1 MRRAPAWG
9 RGEEPGLAE
18 KAGERLREEAAR
30 ARVQIGA
37 TGPLLVNQEAARQ
50 EITEEE
56 RARRGS
62 RPNSRRWRALNKLDD
77 QIDGLRGR
85 QADAVARLTAAED
98 LLRRAPEDDAATL
111 AAWLEAG
118 ERGERPAATV
128 YERERD
134 RDAARLL
141 VVALERK
148 ADAALERRLRHLE
161 RHRAK
166 MLRDAREDV
175 DAARDRLLALVAQLT
190 EALAGLL
197 AARDTLLWIA
207 HYPDLPEAYGFP
219 TALAL
224 GLRAPVEQTL
234 QTRARVEFGGAVAA
248 LQADADALADRY
260 AEETQRR
267 LGTAPPRTPTR
278 EAMWAED
285 EDYQAWA
292 KQERQRAIELAA
304 SGFHDPNK
312 LAAELRE

>member
-1 MRRAPAWG
+1 MKPGPAWL
-9 RGEEPGLAE
+9 RDEEPGLAE

-37 TGPLLVNQEAARQ
+37 TGTLPVDQEAARQ

-56 RARRGS
+56 RARRDS

-77 QIDGLRGR
+77 GIDGLRQR
-85 QADAVARLTAAED
+85 QADAGARLTAAEER
-98 LLRRAPEDDAATL
+98 LKRAPEDDAAIL

-118 ERGERPAATV
+118 EKGERPAASV

-141 VVALERK
+141 VAGLERK
-148 ADAALERRLRHLE
+148 VDAALERRLSHLE

-175 DAARDRLLALVAQLT
+175 DAARDRLLELVAQLP
-190 EALAGLL
+190 EARAELL
-197 AARDTLLWIA
+197 AARDVLLWIA
-207 HYPDLPEAYGFP
+207 HYPDLPEAFGFP
-219 TALAL
+219 TAIAL

-234 QTRARVEFGGAVAA
+234 QTSSRVGFGGAVAA
-248 LQADADALADRY
+248 LEADADALAGRY

-278 EAMWAED
+278 EAMWTD
-285 EDYQAWA
+285 DSDYQAWA
-292 KQERQRAIELAA
+292 KQERERAIELAKQ
-304 SGFHDPNK
+304 GHDPDQ
-312 LAAELRE
+312 LAREVRG